1 MDGQQGLG
9 ATGDLRAAL
18 HGLHF
23 SHDRLDSF
31 LEQLTVLA
39 ADATGGDAAV
49 GVTVIREN
57 ERTTVAASDERTLML
72 DEIQYNDGDGPC
84 LHCARTGH
92 TVVIDDLEADDRWPT
107 YQHRG
112 LEQGLRASL
121 SLPLDLGD
129 RAVGAINMYVFEN
142 HTFDAPEV
150 SVLEEFRDEAS
161 RALSLALRHEEVT
174 TRRDQLHQAMTQRRV
189 IDQAL
194 GILMAQQ
201 RCSSAEAFN
210 LLRRHSQNNNRKIRE
225 VAAELITRATGK
237 PPAPPHEF
245 GRHRS

>member
-194 GILMAQQ
+194 GILMARS
-201 RCSSAEAFN
+201 RCTTDDAFATLRSTAQSRHVTVLEAAGE
-210 LLRRHSQNNNRKIRE
+210 LIRE
-225 VAAELITRATGK
+225 VTGQ
-237 PPAPPHEF
+237 PPSKDTHFRP
-245 GRHRS
+245 

>member
-1 MDGQQGLG
+1 MDDRQGIG

-31 LEQLTVLA
+31 LGQLTVLA

-57 ERTTVAASDERTLML
+57 ERTTVAASDQRTLML

-84 LHCARTGH
+84 LHCARTGD
-92 TVVIDDLEADDRWPT
+92 TVVIDDLRADERWPT

-112 LEQGLRASL
+112 LEHGLRASL

-129 RAVGAINMYVFEN
+129 QAVGAINMYVFED
-142 HTFDAPEV
+142 HSFDDPEV
-150 SVLEEFRDEAS
+150 TVLEGFRDEAS

-174 TRRDQLHQAMTQRRV
+174 TRRDQLHTAMAQRRV
-189 IDQAL
+189 VDQAL
-194 GILMAQQ
+194 GILMAQN
-201 RCSSAEAFN
+201 RCSTDDAFVALRSSAQSRHVTVLEAAGE
-210 LLRRHSQNNNRKIRE
+210 LIRE
-225 VAAELITRATGK
+225 VTGQ
-237 PPAPPHEF
+237 APTKDTHFRP
-245 GRHRS
+245 